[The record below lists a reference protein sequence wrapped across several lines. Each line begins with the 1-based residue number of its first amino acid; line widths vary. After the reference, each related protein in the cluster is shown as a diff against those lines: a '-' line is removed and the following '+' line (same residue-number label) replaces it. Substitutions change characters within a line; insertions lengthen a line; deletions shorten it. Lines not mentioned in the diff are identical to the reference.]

1 MKRHDNLS
9 EIYILTKTLILS
21 RKSHDRKCVKPIK
34 ENLDIDPECF
44 VSVFISSFQATA
56 EANNLAAL
64 ASSKDSYNK
73 NMELVSHSHIIRVIR
88 PNTVELCEL
97 ERGKSLSPTLFVFIK
112 RPKGW
117 LSNN

>member
-1 MKRHDNLS
+1 MKRHGHRI

-21 RKSHDRKCVKPIK
+21 RKSHDKRCMKPIK

-44 VSVFISSFQATA
+44 VCLFVASFQATA

-73 NMELVSHSHIIRVIR
+73 NMEHVSYSHIMRVFKS
-88 PNTVELCEL
+88 NTVEPC
-97 ERGKSLSPTLFVFIK
+97 
-112 RPKGW
+112 
-117 LSNN
+117 